1 MEFKLRLG
9 FTERY
14 VAVPYT
20 RASVAGT
27 DRTRAT
33 VAMMHEQLRTLSR
46 PLL

>member
-1 MEFKLRLG
+1 MEIKLRLG

-14 VAVPYT
+14 VAVLYARVP
-20 RASVAGT
+20 VAGT
-27 DRTRAT
+27 DRKRAT